1 MCKLLAQHYN
11 VVVID
16 MDTLVQPVLAKF
28 EKERLEK
35 VREEITQDAVEKI
48 KMETQSG
55 KLKYLPIY
63 QASKCQIAWNNIIW

>member
-28 EKERLEK
+28 EKERLDK
-35 VREEITQDAVEKI
+35 VKEEITQDAIEKI
-48 KMETQSG
+48 KMEIHSG
-55 KLKYLPIY
+55 KLKYLPTY
-63 QASKCQIAWNNIIW
+63 QASKCQIAQNNIIW